1 MENTL
6 LIISIIAILVIGYVL
21 FFKRGKSSADIKI
34 DHSNSEE
41 IINREVM
48 STDIIKVETLSVEA
62 LPDDIEFNEI
72 KDSNVISH
80 ITSLIPGLAQ
90 VLNNVNNILH
100 LSKSNVYQAIL
111 PNGETLAKSK
121 TVPGAV
127 KGFFHG
133 SNGIKG
139 QADFLEVDSS
149 GIITANAVAS
159 VMNVASMIVGQY
171 YMAQIDKELS
181 NISNTLSK
189 ISNFQNNEYK
199 SKIESLIKLV
209 KKMAKFQTN
218 TLENDDIRKGEINK
232 LSIYE
237 KECVQL
243 IEQANLT
250 IKDFAKKEDLDY
262 EEYQK
267 EVSEV
272 QNWCLYQR
280 TLFNILYKISELE
293 YTLNLG
299 KIPKEKSCTILFDVK
314 QEIEKVR
321 EDLEIWHKNITKNL
335 KIEIDNA
342 RRKRDGLDGI
352 IHRIPG
358 LIDEEYNYCAID
370 DNMVKM
376 IKGQMLSYPIESKI
390 TDESLF
396 EKEVRL
402 IAKEGRLYYI
412 TNKH

>member
-6 LIISIIAILVIGYVL
+6 FIICALVILVIGGVL
-21 FFKRGKSSADIKI
+21 FFNRKKSNNNVNI
-34 DHSNSEE
+34 DYSDNKE
-41 IINREVM
+41 IINGDVI
-48 STDIIKVETLSVEA
+48 SKDIIKVETISAEE

-72 KDSNVISH
+72 KDSNVIAR
-80 ITSLIPGLAQ
+80 ITSLIPGLINTTKDVFYASKG
-90 VLNNVNNILH
+90 VLYKAIIPPGTS
-100 LSKSNVYQAIL
+100 LSEATNMPS
-111 PNGETLAKSK
+111 
-121 TVPGAV
+121 TVRGIYHGA
-127 KGFFHG
+127 
-133 SNGIKG
+133 NGIKG
-139 QADFLEVDSS
+139 HANFKSVDGRILNS
-149 GIITANAVAS
+149 TAA

-171 YMAQIDKELS
+171 YIAQIDKELS

-376 IKGQMLSYPIESKI
+376 IKGQMLSYPIKSKI
-390 TDESLF
+390 TYESLF

-402 IAKEGRLYYI
+402 IAKENKLYYI

>member
-6 LIISIIAILVIGYVL
+6 FIICALVILVIGGVL
-21 FFKRGKSSADIKI
+21 FFNRKKSNDNVNI
-34 DHSNSEE
+34 DYSDNKE
-41 IINREVM
+41 IINGDVI
-48 STDIIKVETLSVEA
+48 SKDIIKVETISAEE

-72 KDSNVISH
+72 KDSNVIAR
-80 ITSLIPGLAQ
+80 ITSLIPGLINTTKDVFYASKG
-90 VLNNVNNILH
+90 VLHKANIPPGTS
-100 LSKSNVYQAIL
+100 LSEATNM
-111 PNGETLAKSK
+111 PG
-121 TVPGAV
+121 TVRGIYHGA
-127 KGFFHG
+127 
-133 SNGIKG
+133 NGIKG
-139 QADFLEVDSS
+139 HANFKPVDGRILNS
-149 GIITANAVAS
+149 TAA

-370 DNMVKM
+370 DNMIKM

-402 IAKEGRLYYI
+402 IAKENKLYYI
-412 TNKH
+412 TNKY

>member
-6 LIISIIAILVIGYVL
+6 FIICALVILVIGGVL
-21 FFKRGKSSADIKI
+21 FFNRKKSNDNVNI
-34 DHSNSEE
+34 DYSDNKE
-41 IINREVM
+41 IINGDVI
-48 STDIIKVETLSVEA
+48 SKDIIKVETISAEE

-72 KDSNVISH
+72 KDSNVIAR
-80 ITSLIPGLAQ
+80 ITSLIPGLINTTKDVFYASKG
-90 VLNNVNNILH
+90 VLHKAIIPPGTS
-100 LSKSNVYQAIL
+100 LSEATNM
-111 PNGETLAKSK
+111 PG
-121 TVPGAV
+121 TVRGIY
-127 KGFFHG
+127 HG
-133 SNGIKG
+133 DNGIKG
-139 QADFLEVDSS
+139 HANFKPVDGRILNS
-149 GIITANAVAS
+149 TAA

-402 IAKEGRLYYI
+402 IAKENKLYYI